1 MVIDNLPRIEDVTQ
15 MIHPDPATDMVSD
28 NPPSIEDMAQTIHL
42 DPATEMASDNP
53 PSIEDMAQTIHLDP
67 ATDMASDSPPSIEDM
82 AQTIHPDPAVHMVSD
97 NPPSVKDMAQTI
109 HLDPAKVKEQFD
121 RIRRFRILVVGR
133 SNAGKTTLLQ
143 RVCNTTELPE
153 IYNSNGEKVKYLIL
167 EHHRSLMP
175 AICRLTKPC
184 MGH

>member
-1 MVIDNLPRIEDVTQ
+1 MVIDNLARIEDATQ
-15 MIHPDPATDMVSD
+15 TIHPDR
-28 NPPSIEDMAQTIHL
+28 
-42 DPATEMASDNP
+42 
-53 PSIEDMAQTIHLDP
+53 
-67 ATDMASDSPPSIEDM
+67 ATDMASDNPPSIEDM

-143 RVCNTTELPE
+143 RVCKTTELPE
-153 IYNSNGEKVKYLIL
+153 IYNSNGEKVKYFIVQR
-167 EHHRSLMP
+167 HRSLMP
-175 AICRLTKPC
+175 AIRSLIKPC
-184 MGH
+184 VGH